1 MLIQEQIIKSA
12 SILIEKKNYRKAKDI
27 LLNFVNNIKN
37 VKIDIKIFFTLYL
50 TSEAL
55 KEEKDSKKY
64 LEKCMKINDKNH
76 IIHNNLANIYL
87 KEGNF
92 LKAEKFYLKSLAI
105 KSDYLLGIINTA
117 IFYEKIGKFDE
128 SKKFY
133 LKATE
138 LSPER
143 ISVYF
148 NISRI
153 DKNFID
159 DNKIVTLK
167 KIMKNKNIELTE
179 MGYGFFIL
187 AEQERKKKS
196 YVKEIEYLNKAHKC
210 MFEDKMSKNKHT
222 LNYWQNIIPLKY
234 DKFDFVN
241 ENNKSALTDY
251 NPIFIIGLP
260 RSGSTIVESILS
272 SGAMKIKTLGE
283 SSIINGTVVTTHNE
297 FKNNEN
303 TKIDL
308 DILNNK
314 IFQIMNDRNLL
325 NEKNKIFIDKSLENF
340 FYIDIILKIYPNA
353 KFVNSFRN
361 IEDNIF
367 AIFQQSLEKLSWT
380 QSLDDILKY
389 IDTYL
394 KVIEFYNKKY
404 PKKIFSLDLSKLTIK
419 PEEISKQL
427 YDFCNLKW
435 NHSVLGFYNRKD
447 LLISTA
453 SNVQVRN
460 RIKKYDY
467 DRYKPYKYLLK
478 NFVNKYSWLN
488 NN

>member
-1 MLIQEQIIKSA
+1 
-12 SILIEKKNYRKAKDI
+12 
-27 LLNFVNNIKN
+27 
-37 VKIDIKIFFTLYL
+37 
-50 TSEAL
+50 
-55 KEEKDSKKY
+55 
-64 LEKCMKINDKNH
+64 
-76 IIHNNLANIYL
+76 
-87 KEGNF
+87 
-92 LKAEKFYLKSLAI
+92 
-105 KSDYLLGIINTA
+105 
-117 IFYEKIGKFDE
+117 
-128 SKKFY
+128 
-133 LKATE
+133 
-138 LSPER
+138 
-143 ISVYF
+143 
-148 NISRI
+148 
-153 DKNFID
+153 
-159 DNKIVTLK
+159 
-167 KIMKNKNIELTE
+167 
-179 MGYGFFIL
+179 
-187 AEQERKKKS
+187 
-196 YVKEIEYLNKAHKC
+196 
-210 MFEDKMSKNKHT
+210 MFEDKINKNKHT

-234 DKFDFVN
+234 DKFNFVN
-241 ENNKSALTDY
+241 ENNKSVLTDY
-251 NPIFIIGLP
+251 KPIFIIGLP
-260 RSGSTIVESILS
+260 RSGSTVVEAILS
-272 SGAMKIKTLGE
+272 SGATKIKTLGE

-314 IFQIMNDRNLL
+314 ISQIMNDRNLL
-325 NEKNKIFIDKSLENF
+325 NEENQIFIDKSLENF

-353 KFVNSFRN
+353 KFINSFRN

-394 KVIEFYNKKY
+394 KVIEFYKKKY

-435 NHSVLGFYNRKD
+435 NHSVLDFYNRKD

-478 NFVNKYSWLN
+478 NFVNKYSWLIN
-488 NN
+488 N

>member
-1 MLIQEQIIKSA
+1 MLIQEQIIKDA

-50 TSEAL
+50 ASDAL

-64 LEKCMKINDKNH
+64 LEICMKINDKNH

-92 LKAEKFYLKSLAI
+92 QKAEKFYLKSLAI

-117 IFYEKIGKFDE
+117 IFYEKIGKFDV

-143 ISVYF
+143 ISIYF

-159 DNKIVTLK
+159 DNKIDYLK

-196 YVKEIEYLNKAHKC
+196 YVKEIEYLTKAHKC
-210 MFEDKMSKNKHT
+210 MFEDKINKNKHT

-234 DKFDFVN
+234 DKFNFVN
-241 ENNKSALTDY
+241 ENNKSVLKDY
-251 NPIFIIGLP
+251 KPIFIIGLP
-260 RSGSTIVESILS
+260 RSGSTVVEAILS
-272 SGAMKIKTLGE
+272 SGATKIKTLGE
-283 SSIINGTVVTTHNE
+283 SSIINGTVVTIHNE

-314 IFQIMNDRNLL
+314 ISQIMNDRNLL
-325 NEKNKIFIDKSLENF
+325 NEKNQIFIDKSLENF

-367 AIFQQSLEKLSWT
+367 AIFQQSLKKLSWT

-404 PKKIFSLDLSKLTIK
+404 PKKIFPLDLSKLTTK

-435 NHSVLGFYNRKD
+435 NHSVLDFYNRKD

>member
-1 MLIQEQIIKSA
+1 MI
-12 SILIEKKNYRKAKDI
+12 D
-27 LLNFVNNIKN
+27 
-37 VKIDIKIFFTLYL
+37 KIDY
-50 TSEAL
+50 
-55 KEEKDSKKY
+55 
-64 LEKCMKINDKNH
+64 
-76 IIHNNLANIYL
+76 
-87 KEGNF
+87 
-92 LKAEKFYLKSLAI
+92 
-105 KSDYLLGIINTA
+105 
-117 IFYEKIGKFDE
+117 
-128 SKKFY
+128 
-133 LKATE
+133 
-138 LSPER
+138 
-143 ISVYF
+143 
-148 NISRI
+148 
-153 DKNFID
+153 
-159 DNKIVTLK
+159 LK

-196 YVKEIEYLNKAHKC
+196 YVKEIEYLTKAHKC
-210 MFEDKMSKNKHT
+210 MFEDKINKNKHT

-234 DKFDFVN
+234 DKFNFVN
-241 ENNKSALTDY
+241 ENNKSVLKDY
-251 NPIFIIGLP
+251 KPIFIIGLP
-260 RSGSTIVESILS
+260 RSGSTVVEAILS
-272 SGAMKIKTLGE
+272 SGATKIKTLGE

-325 NEKNKIFIDKSLENF
+325 NEKNQIFIDKSLENF
-340 FYIDIILKIYPNA
+340 FYIDIILKIFPNA

-361 IEDNIF
+361 IEDNIL

-404 PKKIFSLDLSKLTIK
+404 PKKIFSLDLSKLTTK

-435 NHSVLGFYNRKD
+435 NHSVLDFYNRKD